1 MTTQEL
7 LIKYNDVSIN
17 REKDVYNYLGINV
30 SAQRRRQALVPWTQ
44 VVYEKIP
51 LSTIAFPPLTSS
63 PRSGTPLLEVP
74 ELLLGGI

>member
-7 LIKYNDVSIN
+7 HIKYNDVSIN

-44 VVYEKIP
+44 VVYEKKK
-51 LSTIAFPPLTSS
+51 FY
-63 PRSGTPLLEVP
+63 
-74 ELLLGGI
+74 